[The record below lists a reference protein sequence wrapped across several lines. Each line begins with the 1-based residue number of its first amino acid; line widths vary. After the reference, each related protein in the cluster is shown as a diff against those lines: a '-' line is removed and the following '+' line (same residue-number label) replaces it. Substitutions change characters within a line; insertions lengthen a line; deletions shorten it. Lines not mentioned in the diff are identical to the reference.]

1 MNELKGLG
9 FVYSGYPHLKNA
21 GMGYKRRSLYYVGF
35 RPAVF
40 GGEKK
45 FTAEVK
51 QMYQERCNTEL
62 LPKLKERID
71 VLRQGFINEAKAA
84 NKRLMGLLNP
94 AEKRLVERAKNE
106 GKYSDRYMYI
116 IHSPDRNK

>member
-1 MNELKGLG
+1 M
-9 FVYSGYPHLKNA
+9 
-21 GMGYKRRSLYYVGF
+21 
-35 RPAVF
+35 

-51 QMYQERCNTEL
+51 QKYQEMCRTEL

-71 VLRQGFINEAKAA
+71 VLRQGFINEAKATH
-84 NKRLMGLLNP
+84 KRLMGLLNP
-94 AEKRLVERAKNE
+94 AEKRLVQTAKND